1 MNPSEIGS
9 ANVVVIGGGIV
20 GCSIAYHLTQ
30 LGISDVV
37 LLERKK
43 LTSGTTWHAAGL
55 VAQLR
60 ASQNMT
66 RLSSY
71 STELFAELAR
81 QTGQETGY
89 QQTGSMTLALIPE
102 RLEELKRQATMAN
115 AFGVECKVVDESFV
129 QTQWPGIQTH
139 DLCGGVYL
147 PGDGQTN
154 PVDTTLALAKG
165 ARSNGAQIFEDTNVA
180 RLAIE
185 NGQAVGVYL
194 DNGTLMNAKQVVLA
208 GGMWS
213 REFAAQHD
221 IHLPLHAAEH
231 FYLVTEPLESFTAM
245 RPTLR
250 VPDEQTYFKYD
261 AGKLLLGCFELE
273 AKPWGMQGIPEDFC
287 FDALPDDF
295 AHFEPILETAIRRF
309 PELGDAGINLF
320 FNGPE
325 SFTADDRYLLGP
337 TPELDNLFVACGF
350 NSIGIQSAGGAGKV
364 LAQWMHQG
372 SPPIDLWDV
381 DVRRTFP
388 FQSQPDFLFERTKET
403 LGLLYDMHWPHRQY
417 ATSRNVRLSPLHRT
431 TSQLGAVMGEL
442 AGWERPNWY
451 AENEPAEYQ
460 YTYGKPNWFEACQRE
475 CDAIANHVALFD
487 QSSYPIFHV
496 AGPQALSCLQH
507 ICSNN
512 VDVAFGK
519 IVYTQW
525 LNADGGIEADVTVTR
540 LASDRFMIVSA
551 CISERRDWF
560 WLRKR
565 SARFDCAIS
574 KDEGTAIIGVMG
586 PKSSQLLK
594 VICDQAER
602 VERLGYYES
611 ELLCSGAL
619 EFRANRLSYVGELGY
634 ELYVR
639 SQDAQTLWQRLWQ
652 AGAPFSIR
660 AAGFHAM
667 NACRMEK
674 GYRHWGDDIHDH
686 ITPLQAGLGFATSK
700 DKVGYLGQP
709 AIDAQRGIQP
719 KRLVSLAIEGDDAP
733 FMLHDEPIY
742 RNGTAV
748 GLTTSAAWGHRVGK
762 SLATAELTHE
772 GGVTAAWLREGNFE
786 VEVALQKYPV
796 TVQLGAFYDPDN
808 HRMK

>member
-89 QQTGSMTLALIPE
+89 QQTGSMTLALNPE

-115 AFGVECKVVDESFV
+115 AFGVKCEVVDESFV
-129 QTQWPGIQTH
+129 QAQWPGIQTH
-139 DLCGGVYL
+139 DLCGGVHL

-165 ARSNGAQIFEDTNVA
+165 ARSNGAQIFEDTKVA

-194 DNGTLMNAKQVVLA
+194 DDGTLINAKQVVLA

-231 FYLVTEPLESFTAM
+231 FYLVTEPLEAFAAM

-295 AHFEPILETAIRRF
+295 AHFEPILETAIKRF
-309 PELGDAGINLF
+309 PELGNAGINLF

-364 LAQWMHQG
+364 LGQWMHQG
-372 SPPIDLWDV
+372 TPPMDLWDV

-388 FQSQPDFLFERTKET
+388 FQSQSDFLFERTKET
-403 LGLLYDMHWPHRQY
+403 LGLLYDMHWPHRERQ
-417 ATSRNVRLSPLHRT
+417 S
-431 TSQLGAVMGEL
+431 AV
-442 AGWERPNWY
+442 
-451 AENEPAEYQ
+451 
-460 YTYGKPNWFEACQRE
+460 
-475 CDAIANHVALFD
+475 
-487 QSSYPIFHV
+487 
-496 AGPQALSCLQH
+496 
-507 ICSNN
+507 
-512 VDVAFGK
+512 
-519 IVYTQW
+519 
-525 LNADGGIEADVTVTR
+525 
-540 LASDRFMIVSA
+540 
-551 CISERRDWF
+551 
-560 WLRKR
+560 
-565 SARFDCAIS
+565 
-574 KDEGTAIIGVMG
+574 
-586 PKSSQLLK
+586 
-594 VICDQAER
+594 
-602 VERLGYYES
+602 
-611 ELLCSGAL
+611 
-619 EFRANRLSYVGELGY
+619 
-634 ELYVR
+634 
-639 SQDAQTLWQRLWQ
+639 
-652 AGAPFSIR
+652 
-660 AAGFHAM
+660 
-667 NACRMEK
+667 
-674 GYRHWGDDIHDH
+674 
-686 ITPLQAGLGFATSK
+686 
-700 DKVGYLGQP
+700 
-709 AIDAQRGIQP
+709 
-719 KRLVSLAIEGDDAP
+719 
-733 FMLHDEPIY
+733 
-742 RNGTAV
+742 
-748 GLTTSAAWGHRVGK
+748 
-762 SLATAELTHE
+762 
-772 GGVTAAWLREGNFE
+772 
-786 VEVALQKYPV
+786 
-796 TVQLGAFYDPDN
+796 
-808 HRMK
+808 